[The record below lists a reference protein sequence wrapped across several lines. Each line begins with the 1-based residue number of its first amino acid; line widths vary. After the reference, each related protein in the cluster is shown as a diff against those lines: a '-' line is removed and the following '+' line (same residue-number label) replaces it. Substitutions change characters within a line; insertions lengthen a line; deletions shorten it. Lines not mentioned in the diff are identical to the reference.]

1 LLLGDKIASVLKD
14 PLENKGY
21 DLVKVDVSLGSR
33 AAVEVFIDRFD
44 NQPVSIDDCVAA
56 SQLASAILDVEDLIQ
71 GKYNL
76 NVSSP
81 GESRPLRTEKDFE
94 RFCGNE
100 IIVELLN
107 PSDEGKKKFR
117 GTLIKIEDSII
128 YLKEAKNNS
137 SETKINFS
145 DIKKASVRRVFKI

>member
-1 LLLGDKIASVLKD
+1 MVLGDKIASVLKD

-21 DLVKVDVSLGSR
+21 DLVKVDVVLGSK
-33 AAVEVFIDRFD
+33 ASVEIFIDRFD

-71 GKYNL
+71 RKYNL

-100 IIVELLN
+100 VTVELVA
-107 PSDEGKKKFR
+107 PSEEGKKKIK
-117 GTLIKIEDSII
+117 GTLLKIENAIV
-128 YLKEAKNNS
+128 YVKEAKNE
-137 SETKINFS
+137 SETKVNFS
-145 DIKKASVRRVFKI
+145 DIKKASVRRIFKI

>member
-1 LLLGDKIASVLKD
+1 MVLGDKIASVLKD

-21 DLVKVDVSLGSR
+21 DLVKVDVVLGSK
-33 AAVEVFIDRFD
+33 ASVEIFIDRFD

-81 GESRPLRTEKDFE
+81 GENRPLRTEKDFE

-100 IIVELLN
+100 VTVELAA
-107 PSDEGKKKFR
+107 PSEEGKKKIK
-117 GTLIKIEDSII
+117 GTLLKIENAIV
-128 YLKEAKNNS
+128 YVKEAKNE
-137 SETKINFS
+137 SETKIHFS

>member
-1 LLLGDKIASVLKD
+1 MVLGDKIASVLKD

-21 DLVKVDVSLGSR
+21 DLVKVDVVLGSK
-33 AAVEVFIDRFD
+33 ASVEIFIDRFD

-81 GESRPLRTEKDFE
+81 GENRPLRTEKDFE

-100 IIVELLN
+100 VTVELVA
-107 PSDEGKKKFR
+107 PSEEGKKKVK
-117 GTLIKIEDSII
+117 GTLLKIENAIV
-128 YLKEAKNNS
+128 YVKEAKNE

>member
-1 LLLGDKIASVLKD
+1 MVLGDKIASVLKD

-21 DLVKVDVSLGSR
+21 DLVKVDVILGSK
-33 AAVEVFIDRFD
+33 ASVEIFIDRFD

-56 SQLASAILDVEDLIQ
+56 SQLASARLDVEDLVQ

-100 IIVELLN
+100 VTVELVA
-107 PSDEGKKKFR
+107 PSEEGKKKVK
-117 GTLIKIEDSII
+117 GTLLKIENAIV
-128 YLKEAKNNS
+128 YVKEAKNE
-137 SETKINFS
+137 SETKINFG

>member
-1 LLLGDKIASVLKD
+1 MVLGDKIASVLKD

-21 DLVKVDVSLGSR
+21 DLVKVDVVLGSK
-33 AAVEVFIDRFD
+33 ASVEIFIDRFD

-81 GESRPLRTEKDFE
+81 GENRPLRTEKDFE

-100 IIVELLN
+100 VTVELVA
-107 PSDEGKKKFR
+107 PSEEGKKKVK
-117 GTLIKIEDSII
+117 GTLLKIENAIV
-128 YLKEAKNNS
+128 YVKETKNE